1 MAMNANNRIKVVK
14 RAELASAHKSEAP
27 QTTEAQPNATKSV
40 TRKVT
45 AWVKEF
51 QQRRVQEAGR
61 SFESL
66 FQRA

>member
-1 MAMNANNRIKVVK
+1 MNAKNGIKIVK
-14 RAELASAHKSEAP
+14 RAEHGVEQKPEA
-27 QTTEAQPNATKSV
+27 AQKAEGKPDTARVV

-45 AWVKEF
+45 AWVREF
-51 QQRRVQEAGR
+51 QQRRVRETGR

>member
-1 MAMNANNRIKVVK
+1 MNAKNRIKIVK
-14 RAELASAHKSEAP
+14 RAELDQSHKAEAQEP
-27 QTTEAQPNATKSV
+27 QKTAAQPNTAQAV

>member
-1 MAMNANNRIKVVK
+1 MNAKNRIKIVK
-14 RAELASAHKSEAP
+14 RSEHGLAQKPEAAQSQKAEGQKDPARA
-27 QTTEAQPNATKSV
+27 V